1 MAKKKS
7 TPIAAKTASKS
18 LPTEKKSQPVKP
30 KTVTVVGKTFV
41 AKTRIRRLPRPGVA
55 PSPQ

>member
-1 MAKKKS
+1 MASKKKATS
-7 TPIAAKTASKS
+7 TPTAAKANAETK
-18 LPTEKKSQPVKP
+18 TQPVKP